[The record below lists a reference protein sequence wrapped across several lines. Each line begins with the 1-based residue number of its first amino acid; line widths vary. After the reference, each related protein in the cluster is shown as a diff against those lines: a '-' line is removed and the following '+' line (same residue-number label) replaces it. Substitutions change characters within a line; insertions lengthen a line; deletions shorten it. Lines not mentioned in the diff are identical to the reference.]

1 MGLPIQQSPKH
12 RCKLSNGEEVTFRS
26 FLVKEQKYLLLAKE
40 GKNSVEVLNAVKEI
54 VNQVTFGKVDSNRL
68 TMYDLE
74 YLFLQIRTKSVGE
87 TQEIQLSCGEPNC
100 DGTGTTIVDLSKVG
114 IEYPKGEEID
124 NNVQLNETL
133 GVTLKYP
140 SAMQLAEVEDIEDE
154 GDKLVHLL
162 KYGIN
167 TIYDDETVY
176 DTDDVPTSEMTE
188 FVESLTLEQVDKLNE
203 FFENIPTLSQELE
216 YKCNSCGKEQ
226 STTLKVLQ
234 SFF

>member
-1 MGLPIQQSPKH
+1 MGLPIQQASKH
-12 RCKLSNGEEVTFRS
+12 RCKLSDGTEVTFRP

-54 VNQVTFGKVDSNRL
+54 VNQVTFGKIDSNKL
-68 TMYDLE
+68 TMFDLE

-87 TQEIQLSCGEPNC
+87 SQEVKLSCDEPNC
-100 DGTGTTIVDLSKVG
+100 NGTGTTILDLSKVG
-114 IEYPKGEEID
+114 IQYAKGEEID
-124 NNVQLNETL
+124 NNVQLNDTL

-162 KYGIN
+162 THGIN
-167 TIYDDETVY
+167 TIYNDETVY
-176 DTDDVPTSEMTE
+176 DTDDVPTSEMVE
-188 FVESLTLEQVDKLNE
+188 FVESLTLDQVDKLNA
-203 FFENIPTLSQELE
+203 FFENIPTLSQEIE
-216 YKCNSCGKEQ
+216 YKCDTCGKEQ
-226 STTLKVLQ
+226 STTLKGLQ

>member
-1 MGLPIQQSPKH
+1 MKKILCSLIMFISIAFSQSGSSSLPDLLKNASIMIGMNQS
-12 RCKLSNGEEVTFRS
+12 F
-26 FLVKEQKYLLLAKE
+26 
-40 GKNSVEVLNAVKEI
+40 
-54 VNQVTFGKVDSNRL
+54 FGTDW
-68 TMYDLE
+68 
-74 YLFLQIRTKSVGE
+74 
-87 TQEIQLSCGEPNC
+87 
-100 DGTGTTIVDLSKVG
+100 
-114 IEYPKGEEID
+114 
-124 NNVQLNETL
+124 NEL
-133 GVTLKYP
+133 I
-140 SAMQLAEVEDIEDE
+140 EDIEDE

-226 STTLKVLQ
+226 STTLKGLQ

>member
-1 MGLPIQQSPKH
+1 MGLPIQKASKH
-12 RCKLSNGEEVTFRS
+12 TCTLSDGQEVTFRP

-87 TQEIQLSCGEPNC
+87 TQEVKLSCRERSC
-100 DGTGTTIVDLSKVG
+100 EGTGTTMVDLSKVG
-114 IEYPKGEEID
+114 IEYPTGEEMD
-124 NNVQLNETL
+124 NNVKLSETL

-188 FVESLTLEQVDKLNE
+188 FVESLTLDQVDKLNE

-216 YKCNSCGKEQ
+216 YKCDHCGKEQ
-226 STTLKVLQ
+226 TTTLKGLQ

>member
-1 MGLPIQQSPKH
+1 MGLPIQQASKH
-12 RCKLSNGEEVTFRS
+12 RCKLSSGQEVEFRP

-54 VNQVTFGKVDSNRL
+54 VNQVTFGKIDSNKL
-68 TMYDLE
+68 TMFDLE

-87 TQEIQLSCGEPNC
+87 TQEVKLSCSEPNC
-100 DGTGTTIVDLSKVG
+100 NGTGTTIIDLSKVG
-114 IEYPKGEEID
+114 IEYAKGEEID
-124 NNVQLNETL
+124 NNVQLNDTL

-162 KYGIN
+162 TYGIN

-176 DTDDVPTSEMTE
+176 DTDDVPTSEMVE
-188 FVESLTLEQVDKLNE
+188 FVESLTLDQVDKLNA
-203 FFENIPTLSQELE
+203 FFENIPSLSQEIE
-216 YKCNSCGKEQ
+216 YKCDTCGKEQ
-226 STTLKVLQ
+226 STTLKGLQ